1 MLPGIAA
8 WGWFLVEMT
17 FTGARANGWIPAAVD
32 LPALVDGLAARRSRY
47 VRGLLALKSGFL
59 FSATLLAAMTVHL
72 AERRFARAALWAA
85 VAAAFAATGLMHAY
99 TLTPAAVR
107 EEIVPGQAWPIA
119 VGYLLAA
126 AAFLAAAALSRR
138 RGTP

>member
-1 MLPGIAA
+1 
-8 WGWFLVEMT
+8 
-17 FTGARANGWIPAAVD
+17 
-32 LPALVDGLAARRSRY
+32 
-47 VRGLLALKSGFL
+47 
-59 FSATLLAAMTVHL
+59 
-72 AERRFARAALWAA
+72 
-85 VAAAFAATGLMHAY
+85 MHAY